1 MSQGNSSVW
10 RKGLVITAA
19 AGGVMLLSKLPR
31 VLTGFALKRA
41 SKRLLQDPY
50 RENLWAMVSSLDRM
64 GPQVALENSLRAQ
77 TGKAIKRP
85 LGSPRK
91 TITFDGLIFNIAQ
104 LANRPI
110 HHRQM
115 VDTSVVI
122 GPQAARPLHL
132 DIPLIVSGMAYGLGL
147 SKRAKLALAK
157 GASLAG
163 TATNS
168 GESGFALWEREAARH
183 YIVQYGRGAW
193 PQGLSWCKQADMIE
207 IQLGQGASA
216 GTEHFTLYKDLPPN
230 ARQSFGL
237 AKGEP
242 ALITTEFEGIQLPEG
257 LQGLVRQLR
266 EASGGAPIGVKIGAG
281 NDLEADMAIAA
292 EAGVDYIA
300 LDCAQAATVGSE
312 PILQD
317 AFGLPTLIAL
327 CRGAAFIEREGLKG
341 KVSLIISGGLFH
353 PEHFLK
359 ALALGADAIY
369 LGTVCL
375 LAIVHPQIQTAIPWE
390 PPTSLAYAIGEYQH
404 KLNIDK
410 GAQALARFFQSS
422 VAEMIVGARALGR
435 ASFKELSKSDL
446 AALDGRTARL
456 TGVPLVRGP
465 MVAGRSSTP
474 SSVQGG
480 RRPGSHWPSDPRY

>member
-1 MSQGNSSVW
+1 MFQEKSSIW
-10 RKGLVITAA
+10 RKGLFLTAA
-19 AGGVMLLSKLPR
+19 VGGAALLGRLPR

-50 RENLWAMVSSLDRM
+50 RENLWAMVSSLSRM

-91 TITFDGLIFNIAQ
+91 TVTFDGLIFNIAQ
-104 LANRPI
+104 LANRPTNP
-110 HHRQM
+110 RQM

-122 GPQAARPLHL
+122 GPRADRPLHL
-132 DIPLIVSGMAYGLGL
+132 GIPLIVSGMAYGLGL
-147 SKRAKLALAK
+147 SKQAKIALAR

-168 GESGFALWEREAARH
+168 GESGFAPWERRAARC
-183 YIVQYGRGAW
+183 YIVQYHRGVW
-193 PQGLSWCKQADMIE
+193 PQDLSWCKQVDMIE

-216 GTEHFTLYKDLPPN
+216 GTEHFTYYKDLPPK
-230 ARQSFGL
+230 ARKRFYL
-237 AKGEP
+237 AKGQP
-242 ALITTEFEGIQLPEG
+242 ALITTAPQGIRLPEG
-257 LQGLVRQLR
+257 LTDLIRRLR
-266 EASGGAPIGVKIGAG
+266 EASEGAPVGVKLGAG
-281 NDLEADMAIAA
+281 NDLEADMAIAV

-327 CRGAAFIEREGLKG
+327 SRGAAFIEGQDLKG
-341 KVSLIISGGLFH
+341 KVSLIIGGGLFH

-359 ALALGADAIY
+359 ALALGADAVY

-375 LAIVHPQIQTAIPWE
+375 LAIVHPQIETSLPWE
-390 PPTSLAYAIGEYQH
+390 PPTSLAYALGEYRH

-422 VAEMIVGARALGR
+422 VDEMIVGARALGR

-446 AALDGRTARL
+446 AALDHRTARFA
-456 TGVPLVRGP
+456 GVDLVYGP
-465 MVAGRSSTP
+465 TAAKRSSKP
-474 SSVQGG
+474 FSLRGG
-480 RRPGSHWPSDPRY
+480 RKLSSHRPIDPLE